1 MGSLQKYCLSLFIV
15 LCVMSSCNNLSNET
29 YYHMSDELRKSKS
42 MEYTAL
48 AGLIER
54 GSPKSMR
61 LLEKAVRLD
70 PNNDSA
76 WRELSLPYLYA
87 GMIKE
92 WNENITKA
100 IEANPQ
106 AWQSWRAHDRMYYF
120 RDYAG
125 ALYDLDAT
133 DTLTKNQVDY
143 AQNTSVD
150 FLRGVCY
157 LGMHDYPKSEE
168 YFNIYIEDERSKVGD
183 KFIDETAFLYLGIIS
198 LYKDRYDEAIL
209 YLKRG
214 IKYEDGYADY
224 HYHLARAYCY
234 LGNNEKALKETE
246 IALQKF
252 DDNNHLQG
260 YRYEALEQIYRTQIT
275 ELRDVLLADSLKL
288 ASV

>member
-1 MGSLQKYCLSLFIV
+1 MGSLLKYCLSL
-15 LCVMSSCNNLSNET
+15 CVAICILSSCDNLSNET
-29 YYHMSDELRKSKS
+29 YYHMSDEERKTKS
-42 MEYTAL
+42 LDYTAL
-48 AGLIER
+48 AGLLER

-70 PNNDSA
+70 PNNDRA

-87 GMIKE
+87 GLIEE
-92 WNENITKA
+92 WNKNITKA
-100 IEANPQ
+100 IEVNPQ

-125 ALYDLDAT
+125 ALFDLDAT

-168 YFNIYIEDERSKVGD
+168 YFNIYIEDEQAKVGD
-183 KFIDETAFLYLGIIS
+183 KFVDETAFLYLGIIA
-198 LYKDRYDEAIL
+198 LYKDNYSQAIE

-214 IKYEDGYADY
+214 IKYEEGYADY
-224 HYHLARAYCY
+224 HYHLARAYCF
-234 LGNNEKALKETE
+234 LGDIKQASSEIE
-246 IALQKF
+246 IALKKF
-252 DDNNHLQG
+252 DDNNHLRG
-260 YRYEALEQIYRTQIT
+260 FRYESVEQIYRAQIVNLS
-275 ELRDVLLADSLKL
+275 ESIKINSDDFS
-288 ASV
+288 SV